1 MLDVQYSMARDFTA
15 EQSAA
20 VEMAVMTPLIPG
32 QAIHVRA
39 FTQLWNVDIV
49 A

>member
-1 MLDVQYSMARDFTA
+1 MLDVQCRARDFTA

-32 QAIHVRA
+32 QAIQVRA
-39 FTQLWNVDIV
+39 FTQL
-49 A
+49 